1 MQRGAPAYFLL
12 DSVHVLVPHMAVV
25 HLEVTLVEEQYGRA
39 SSLMSN
45 QVGSQ
50 PAPEKLGYRCVSS
63 LRLAYSVG
71 GRPTRARVRTL

>member
-1 MQRGAPAYFLL
+1 MQRGALAYFLL
-12 DSVHVLVPHMAVV
+12 DPVHVLVLHMAVV

-50 PAPEKLGYRCVSS
+50 PVLEKSGFQ
-63 LRLAYSVG
+63 
-71 GRPTRARVRTL
+71 